1 MAERIDSGKYSINPK
16 STLTERKLHVQY
28 LTSAGVQVRDE
39 TFGLLFYNYRGP
51 RLYFV
56 PSKDLIDAE
65 FFGDR
70 RSVNGLIESICAR
83 MGWSWTGAEK
93 RITLILI
100 KLKRK
105 SIRGRI

>member
-1 MAERIDSGKYSINPK
+1 VLEFAKTHISFK
-16 STLTERKLHVQY
+16 TTE
-28 LTSAGVQVRDE
+28 GVQVRDE

-65 FFGDR
+65 FFGGR

-83 MGWSWTGAEK
+83 KGWSWTETGK
-93 RITLILI
+93 RIELILS
-100 KLKRK
+100 KLKEKGLIHEQSVR
-105 SIRGRI
+105 